1 MTFFPTMSSGPL
13 LRPDRYAGRWEP
25 AKLDWAET
33 AAGLRR
39 LTVGLAKKLLIA
51 ERLRPLAMAGYS
63 GLGAGDSLLTALFA
77 MLYVYYDFS
86 GYTDM
91 ALGLG
96 RMLGVALSENFDRP
110 FSADSLR
117 NFWRRWHITL
127 SAFLRDFI
135 YIPLGGSRR
144 GTVRTA
150 VALLLTFL
158 ASGLLHG
165 ATLPFLLFG
174 LWHACWVMLE
184 HFRLVRPGQ
193 WRPAARRLYVWAVMG
208 FSCVIFLSPV
218 GRGLLQALRGF
229 ACAGPFFSG
238 ETLAALDPVT
248 VGAAALALALP
259 WASRRLSAIRI
270 SGALRD
276 GLLILLLAVCYVAAV
291 GRGFTPFLY
300 AGF

>member
-1 MTFFPTMSSGPL
+1 
-13 LRPDRYAGRWEP
+13 
-25 AKLDWAET
+25 
-33 AAGLRR
+33 
-39 LTVGLAKKLLIA
+39 
-51 ERLRPLAMAGYS
+51 
-63 GLGAGDSLLTALFA
+63 
-77 MLYVYYDFS
+77 
-86 GYTDM
+86 M

-184 HFRLVRPGQ
+184 HFRLVRP
-193 WRPAARRLYVWAVMG
+193 
-208 FSCVIFLSPV
+208 
-218 GRGLLQALRGF
+218 
-229 ACAGPFFSG
+229 
-238 ETLAALDPVT
+238 
-248 VGAAALALALP
+248 
-259 WASRRLSAIRI
+259 
-270 SGALRD
+270 
-276 GLLILLLAVCYVAAV
+276 
-291 GRGFTPFLY
+291 
-300 AGF
+300 